1 MWNMSTAH
9 AVKQAKVRQSA
20 AGEKEALKDASGQST
35 AMEDDGGD
43 PNQQHTEG
51 AAWQNETTAAAMQ
64 EEMGENT
71 SEQSTG
77 QNKTGAAEHL
87 RGALN
92 ESDSADVPA
101 TPQHPQRNA
110 SAPAGHSDTRIS
122 GGTLCHRGQC
132 PWQVTNTAGCSL

>member
-1 MWNMSTAH
+1 MSTAH

-64 EEMGENT
+64 EDMGENT

-77 QNKTGAAEHL
+77 QNKTGAVEHL